1 MKSKFVT
8 VEVQITLQDKLSRM
22 IQRTIRRVGEV
33 RIAAGGLTRYLSTA
47 VVAPA
52 KQLTQ
57 PASGAVANVKPTQSS
72 RGSTFFE
79 RLSSFLAGCGV
90 GFGTSIYFIYNELVD
105 ANEKLEKTLQNKK

>member
-1 MKSKFVT
+1 
-8 VEVQITLQDKLSRM
+8 M
-22 IQRTIRRVGEV
+22 IQRTIRQIGKVGITEG
-33 RIAAGGLTRYLSTA
+33 RLTRYLSTS

-57 PASGAVANVKPTQSS
+57 PTTGAVANVKPTQSS
-72 RGSTFFE
+72 KGGSTFFE